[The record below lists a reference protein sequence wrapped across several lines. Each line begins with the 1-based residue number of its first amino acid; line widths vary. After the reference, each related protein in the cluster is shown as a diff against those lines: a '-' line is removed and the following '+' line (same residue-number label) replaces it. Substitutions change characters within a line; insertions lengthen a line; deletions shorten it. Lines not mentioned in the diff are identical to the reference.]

1 MDSFEL
7 NKVAGAV
14 LFSLLVI
21 LGVKNLAAELYK
33 VEPANPKSFVV
44 EGVVAEGGEGAAP
57 AAAAAPVEPLPVL
70 LAKADVA
77 AGEKQSKKCGA
88 CHNLAE
94 GAGAKIGPD
103 LYDVVGRTR
112 AAAPGFSYSE
122 GMKKMGGKWTFDELF
137 KFIEDPRGYV
147 SGTAMTFAGIKDPQQ
162 RADLIVYLNT
172 LGSHL
177 PLPKVEA
184 AAAPAAAPAAAAPA
198 AAAPAAEK
206 KPAK

>member
-1 MDSFEL
+1 
-7 NKVAGAV
+7 
-14 LFSLLVI
+14 
-21 LGVKNLAAELYK
+21 
-33 VEPANPKSFVV
+33 
-44 EGVVAEGGEGAAP
+44 
-57 AAAAAPVEPLPVL
+57 
-70 LAKADVA
+70 
-77 AGEKQSKKCGA
+77 
-88 CHNLAE
+88 
-94 GAGAKIGPD
+94 
-103 LYDVVGRTR
+103 
-112 AAAPGFSYSE
+112 
-122 GMKKMGGKWTFDELF
+122 KWTFDELF

>member
-21 LGVKNLAAELYK
+21 LGVKNVAAELYK

-44 EGVVAEGGEGAAP
+44 EGVAPEGGEGAAP
-57 AAAAAPVEPLPVL
+57 AAAAPEVPLPVL
-70 LAKADVA
+70 LAKADAA

-103 LYDVVGRTR
+103 LYGVVGRPR
-112 AAAPGFSYSE
+112 ASVAGFAYSE
-122 GMKKMGGKWTFDELF
+122 AMKQKGGKWTFDELF
-137 KFIEDPRGYV
+137 KFIENPRGYI

-162 RADLIVYLNT
+162 RADLLVYLNT
-172 LGSHL
+172 LGSNL
-177 PLPKVEA
+177 PLPKPEA
-184 AAAPAAAPAAAAPA
+184 APAAPAAA
-198 AAAPAAEK
+198 

>member
-33 VEPANPKSFVV
+33 IEPANPKSFVV
-44 EGVVAEGGEGAAP
+44 EGVVPEGGEAAAP
-57 AAAAAPVEPLPVL
+57 AAAAPEVPLPVL
-70 LAKADVA
+70 LAKADKA
-77 AGEKQSKKCGA
+77 EGEKQSKKCGA

-103 LYDVVGRTR
+103 LYGVVGRMR
-112 AAAPGFSYSE
+112 ATASGFSYSE

-137 KFIEDPRGYV
+137 KFIENPRGYI

-172 LGSHL
+172 LGSNL
-177 PLPKVEA
+177 PLPKAE
-184 AAAPAAAPAAAAPA
+184 AAPAAPAAKPA
-198 AAAPAAEK
+198 AK
-206 KPAK
+206 K